1 MSKIIN
7 YGIIGTGHLGKYH
20 IQQTLNIKHINLIGC
35 YDINSDLSKKIG
47 LQRQR
52 FYKDGRFQS
61 NWLYDLLKEDWE
73 KLIDK
78 KK

>member
-7 YGIIGTGHLGKYH
+7 YGIVGTGHLGKYH

-47 LQRQR
+47 LN
-52 FYKDGRFQS
+52 FKIKSFNS
-61 NWLYDLLKEDWE
+61 LNELLKECEDDE
-73 KLIDK
+73 TPVESSLSLF
-78 KK
+78 